1 MIKEKMQRLR
11 AKGLLFHNIDILKRY
26 MVKEH
31 ELMIKEKSDRVGVI
45 SGYEGSGKSYLAMDL
60 HEYWYTKVL
69 KNSTKEDI
77 KKTFCFTD
85 VDWAKALVHSKEKP
99 CFMITHD
106 EAVNIL
112 YRKEASTKKNKE
124 INKGFKKFRGK
135 QWYHLM
141 LIPQMHRMDKEM
153 VEDRV
158 RNLLFVFT
166 YNGSRY
172 VAVYT
177 KKRLDSLIAE
187 ISRMIDST
195 AKDVKSRP
203 QVLNCATDPA
213 MICKI
218 PMYEGKMLME
228 YAQSKEHNMN
238 DSVDAI
244 EEVLS
249 GKIAKQLDK
258 VEKAVS
264 KKKVLSEYKKGNK
277 TQEELAVKHG
287 VTARTIRNWL
297 KDEAST

>member
-1 MIKEKMQRLR
+1 MQRLR
-11 AKGLLFHNIDILKRY
+11 AKGLLFHNIDVLKNY
-26 MVKEH
+26 MKKEH
-31 ELMIKEKSDRVGVI
+31 ELMLKEKSDRVVVI

-69 KNSTKEDI
+69 EDSTDEDI
-77 KKTFCFTD
+77 KKTFCFSD

-158 RNLLFVFT
+158 RGLLFVFM

-172 VAVYT
+172 VALYT

-213 MICKI
+213 IICKI

-249 GKIAKQLDK
+249 GKLDK
-258 VEKAVS
+258 EAKGIPKDVMKPKAF
-264 KKKVLSEYKKGNK
+264 KMLENGK
-277 TQEELAVKHG
+277 TQQEVATVCDISVRTLQRWVKEEKIMG
-287 VTARTIRNWL
+287 N
-297 KDEAST
+297 S